1 MAGLSRAL
9 GLYRRELVLVIVEAE
24 SLRWMWDV
32 AIGFVKLDTGHQ
44 LDSLKSSRRF
54 YRDISHSNHSTSSLP
69 LMGFSGCILI
79 LEV

>member
-1 MAGLSRAL
+1 M
-9 GLYRRELVLVIVEAE
+9 LVIVEAE

-32 AIGFVKLDTGHQ
+32 AIGFVKLNTGHH
-44 LDSLKSSRRF
+44 LDSLESYRRF
-54 YRDISHSNHSTSSLP
+54 YRDISHSNHSTSPLP